1 MMGTPSGVNL
11 TEFRGIFLDLRG
23 AGLGEWLAGRAGAA
37 RVAGASGAGGTGATG
52 AAGAAGG
59 GADLSTVGAAGAA
72 DRSVSRTIQGR
83 NAHAASAIKSTKA
96 AVTATATAWLRRK
109 EGPVAAGVDREAEA
123 GVVRGSTTCQ
133 GSG

>member
-23 AGLGEWLAGRAGAA
+23 AGFGEWSAGRAGAA
-37 RVAGASGAGGTGATG
+37 RGGGASGAEGTGATG

-59 GADLSTVGAAGAA
+59 GADLSTVVAAEGA
-72 DRSVSRTIQGR
+72 DRALSWISEGR
-83 NAHAASAIKSTKA
+83 NIHAASAMRTTKA

-123 GVVRGSTTCQ
+123 GVVRVSTTCQ

>member
-37 RVAGASGAGGTGATG
+37 RVGGASGAGGTGATG

-96 AVTATATAWLRRK
+96 AVTATAWLRRK
-109 EGPVAAGVDREAEA
+109 EGPVGAAREAEA
-123 GVVRGSTTCQ
+123 GVVRVSTTCQ